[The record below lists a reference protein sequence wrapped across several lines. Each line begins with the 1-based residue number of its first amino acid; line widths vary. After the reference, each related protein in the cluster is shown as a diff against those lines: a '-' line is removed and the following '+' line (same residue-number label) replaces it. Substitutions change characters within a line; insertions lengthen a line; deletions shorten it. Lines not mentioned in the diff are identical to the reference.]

1 MGKFSHYLF
10 LGYKILAVLPG
21 EFMET
26 LAFLSIDDQPI
37 SVEQTVKYLQ
47 TSGKLSQFISDV
59 LRQYV
64 IEQEISTRDDI
75 EINPAA
81 SEQSIIDF
89 RLKNQLADP
98 EVFQEWLRRN
108 GTDYNTFHAA
118 ITLNFKLEK
127 LKALVTAPKISEY
140 FIERKIF
147 LDRVVISR
155 IVVDSQ
161 ELAQE
166 LQLQITEG
174 GSFEQ
179 LAKEYSQSDDRI
191 VNGMMGPISRGT
203 MPDVLRA
210 AIDAAN
216 PGEVIGPVEL
226 DGRYGL
232 FRIEQFLPASLE
244 DTQLTQA
251 LQNELFE
258 QWLAEKIQ
266 KLTVKLQMS

>member
-1 MGKFSHYLF
+1 
-10 LGYKILAVLPG
+10 
-21 EFMET
+21 MET
-26 LAFLSIDDQPI
+26 LSFLSIDEQPI

-64 IEQEISTRDDI
+64 IEQEISTREDI
-75 EINPAA
+75 EINSAL
-81 SEQSIIDF
+81 SEQSVIDF

-98 EVFQEWLRRN
+98 QVFQEWLRRN

-118 ITLNFKLEK
+118 ITFNFKLEK
-127 LKALVTAPKISEY
+127 LKALVTEAKISEY

-147 LDRVVISR
+147 LDRVVLSR
-155 IVVDSQ
+155 IVVDSG
-161 ELAQE
+161 ELAEE

-179 LAKEYSQSDDRI
+179 LAKEYSQADDRI

-203 MPDVLRA
+203 MPDILRA

-216 PGEVIGPVEL
+216 PGQVVGPIEL
-226 DGRYGL
+226 DGRFGL
-232 FRIEQFLPASLE
+232 FRIEQLLPASLE